1 MQTEIERKFLTS
13 SSLFKKQAVR
23 TMDLRQGYIGC
34 PADGEARV
42 SIRDQKA
49 WVIIKSQGRL
59 SRLEYELPIP
69 KEDAEILLKEVCG
82 RIIHKT
88 RYIVPSETDMLKWE
102 VDVFHGV
109 DDGLILAEIELPSED
124 THFELPSWIGKEV
137 TDDYLYYNSTLAT
150 SDYNTLI
157 SKRKEA
163 EAWDSWR
170 DSLVK

>member
-1 MQTEIERKFLTS
+1 MHTEIERKFLVTN
-13 SSLFKKQAVR
+13 SLFKEQAVR
-23 TMDLRQGYIGC
+23 IMDLRQGYIGLSNK
-34 PADGEARV
+34 GEARV

-49 WVIIKSQGRL
+49 WVIIKNLGTL
-59 SRLEYELPIP
+59 SRFEYEIPIP
-69 KEDAEILLKEVCG
+69 KEDAETLLKSVCG

-88 RYIVPSETDMLKWE
+88 RYIIPSETPCLKWE
-102 VDVFHGV
+102 VDVFHGE
-109 DDGLILAEIELPSED
+109 DEGLTLAEIELPTED
-124 THFELPSWIGKEV
+124 THFEMPSWIGKEV

-163 EAWDSWR
+163 EAWDNWR

>member
-1 MQTEIERKFLTS
+1 MIHTEVERKFLVTN
-13 SSLFKKQAVR
+13 SLFKEQAVR
-23 TMDLRQGYIGC
+23 IMDLRQGYIGC
-34 PADGEARV
+34 PTNGEARV

-49 WVIIKSQGRL
+49 WVIIKNQGKL

-69 KEDAEILLKEVCG
+69 KEDAETLLKEVCG
-82 RIIHKT
+82 RVIHKT
-88 RYIVPSETDMLKWE
+88 RYIIPTDSLKWE

-109 DDGLILAEIELPSED
+109 DNGLILAEIELPSED
-124 THFELPSWIGKEV
+124 THFEIPSWIGKEV

-163 EAWDSWR
+163 EAWDNWR

>member
-1 MQTEIERKFLTS
+1 MIHTEIERKFLVTN
-13 SSLFKKQAVR
+13 SLFKEQAVR
-23 TMDLRQGYIGC
+23 IMDLRQGYIGC
-34 PADGEARV
+34 PIDGEARV

-49 WVIIKSQGRL
+49 WVIIKNQGKL

-69 KEDAEILLKEVCG
+69 KEDAETLLKEVCG
-82 RIIHKT
+82 RVIHKT
-88 RYIVPSETDMLKWE
+88 RYIIPAGTLKWE

-109 DDGLILAEIELPSED
+109 DDGLVLAEIELPSED
-124 THFELPSWIGKEV
+124 THFEIPSWIGKEV